1 MRWSANRAS
10 GAANTPLRQPM
21 STTAGLLLMSG
32 LAVGAVYAMAAVGL
46 VLLYRTTGVLN
57 LGQGA
62 IGAVAA
68 MLAWQLSTPGPVGL
82 GAALPA
88 LAAATALSLLY
99 GQAVAPRLAG
109 QDAALQAVGTLGL
122 ALVLLG
128 AAGWAWPQSPRRL
141 LLPTDAL
148 ALPVLGLRL
157 TGTRLLALAVALLA
171 AAGVA
176 LLLGASR
183 IGLAMRAM
191 ADHRAHAL
199 LLGLPVR
206 RAERLAWAL
215 SGLLCGLAGLL
226 LGSLVRLDATVLT
239 FLVIPALAAA
249 LVGRLQ
255 SLRLTLAAGLA
266 IGVVEALLALWPPV
280 VPFRA
285 ATPFVLALLA
295 VGWRLLPP
303 GWPRRGAA
311 HG

>member
-1 MRWSANRAS
+1 M
-10 GAANTPLRQPM
+10 
-21 STTAGLLLMSG
+21 AGLLLMSG
-32 LAVGAVYAMAAVGL
+32 LAVGAVYAVAAVAL

-57 LGQGA
+57 LAQGA

-68 MLAWQLSTPGPVGL
+68 MLAWQLSAPGPVGL

-88 LAAATALSLLY
+88 LAAAIVLSLLY
-99 GQAVAPRLAG
+99 GQAVAPKLARHEP
-109 QDAALQAVGTLGL
+109 ALQAVGTLGL

-128 AAGWAWPQSPRRL
+128 AAQWAWPQAPRRL

-148 ALPVLGLRL
+148 AVPVLGLRL

-183 IGLAMRAM
+183 IGLAMRAL

-199 LLGLPVR
+199 LLGMPVH
-206 RAERLAWAL
+206 RAERWAWGV
-215 SGLLCGLAGLL
+215 SGLLSGLAGLL
-226 LGSLVRLDATVLT
+226 LGSLVRLDAAVLT

-249 LVGRLQ
+249 VIGRLR
-255 SLRLTLAAGLA
+255 SLALTVAAGLV
-266 IGVVEALLALWPPV
+266 IGMAEALLTLWPAA

-285 ATPFVLALLA
+285 TTPFVLALAA
-295 VGWRLLPP
+295 VAWRQLLPRAR
-303 GWPRRGAA
+303 WPSGGS